1 MFPITCFNLPFFLIN
16 SIGTYGFVFHYT
28 LCMLYFVHV
37 LAYPFIGMVY
47 IIIYNILAYKPV
59 HSFCIASSKV
69 KSFILRYSYSGS
81 NSTYLNLAIIR
92 GLGKNLSPSRTDAAK
107 ISVR

>member
-1 MFPITCFNLPFFLIN
+1 
-16 SIGTYGFVFHYT
+16 
-28 LCMLYFVHV
+28 MLYFVHV

-69 KSFILRYSYSGS
+69 KSVILRYPYCGS
-81 NSTYLNLAIIR
+81 NNTYLNLAIIR
-92 GLGKNLSPSRTDAAK
+92 GLGKKFKSKQNRCSKNISK
-107 ISVR
+107 ILMHVI